1 MNKQIEKFI
10 VSFLQNPENHPL
22 ELLIAK
28 NDYNSLQKL
37 SNEQLLQIYFHLH
50 KNEILP
56 GLIRLISF
64 EQPIY
69 KNRSDYGKFD
79 FLYLTQEDKLQVIE
93 TKFID
98 IGPKPTIRSR
108 RKTKRKLVVE
118 QALKRKNRLHLLYGI
133 PYHLIEIAIFTT
145 DIQFIPKTRFDIK
158 AYAISL
164 KNFVAWKRN
173 LEIIIN
179 NA

>member
-28 NDYNSLQKL
+28 NDYNSLQNL

-64 EQPIY
+64 EQRIY
-69 KNRSDYGKFD
+69 
-79 FLYLTQEDKLQVIE
+79 
-93 TKFID
+93 
-98 IGPKPTIRSR
+98 
-108 RKTKRKLVVE
+108 
-118 QALKRKNRLHLLYGI
+118 
-133 PYHLIEIAIFTT
+133 
-145 DIQFIPKTRFDIK
+145 
-158 AYAISL
+158 
-164 KNFVAWKRN
+164 
-173 LEIIIN
+173 
-179 NA
+179 